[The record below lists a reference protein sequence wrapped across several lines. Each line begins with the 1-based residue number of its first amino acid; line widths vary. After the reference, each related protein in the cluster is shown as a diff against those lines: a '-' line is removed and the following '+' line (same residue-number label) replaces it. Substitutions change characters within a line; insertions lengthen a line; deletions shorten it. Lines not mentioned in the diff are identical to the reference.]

1 MLPFL
6 IGAAASV
13 ILSEFTKKD
22 KMANG
27 GDIDSKRKMFLHDAV
42 LYNGDLLY
50 ITNKNGVLG
59 LANLKR
65 GAWGSDYPFIPISEV
80 NMDDVTDMMGR
91 KISIEEYAKG
101 GGVEIKRYKVFI
113 YYGGEMKDKIIYA
126 KTIEEAKKLA
136 QQGEHADIID
146 TKTDKMIE
154 MAIGGLVPTAPNG
167 EEFAEG
173 GSVKQVDLFEHFD
186 NMPKK
191 LSSIVNKY
199 METEDYQDTEA
210 FLNEVESIGYT
221 FDYGLDN
228 EPFGLRPIGVKLN
241 QIEGYEEYKKG
252 GKMNRKKK

>member
-27 GDIDSKRKMFLHDAV
+27 GDIDAKRKMFLHDAV

-101 GGVEIKRYKVFI
+101 GGVGSLKVNKESDGK
-113 YYGGEMKDKIIYA
+113 YYWTFTFTNGKIE
-126 KTIEEAKKLA
+126 KSFQGFNTSSDA
-136 QQGEHADIID
+136 QRDFQYRSKYFA
-146 TKTDKMIE
+146 
-154 MAIGGLVPTAPNG
+154 MAIGGLVPTAQNG

-186 NMPKK
+186 KMPKK

-199 METEDYQDTEA
+199 MDSDDYQDTEA

-228 EPFGLRPIGVKLN
+228 EPFALRPIKVKLN
-241 QIEGYEEYKKG
+241 EVEGYEEYKKG